1 MLSESAARWML
12 VLHTALGVAAVAAA
26 THLVVWLRSCLRGR
40 HGRYRAVRKFA
51 WIALALH
58 AGAFVAGNV
67 MYPTYRIEVRTAYL
81 ENPGAIAGERS
92 ARARELEKIAA
103 REGVAAPE
111 LAPASERTRAA
122 AQAARWFD
130 VKEHWVAL
138 GLFASLGLVLLL
150 AFWDPRTGT
159 AAFAPVALGL
169 AVVIAGT
176 VWIGAIIGVLTSAWR
191 AI

>member
-1 MLSESAARWML
+1 ML
-12 VLHTALGVAAVAAA
+12 VLHTALGAAAVAAA

-81 ENPGAIAGERS
+81 ENPGAIAGERA
-92 ARARELEKIAA
+92 ARERELEKIAR
-103 REGVAAPE
+103 REGVPAPE
-111 LAPASERTRAA
+111 LMPASERARAA

-130 VKEHWVAL
+130 VKEHWIAL

-159 AAFAPVALGL
+159 AALAPVALGL

-191 AI
+191 AV